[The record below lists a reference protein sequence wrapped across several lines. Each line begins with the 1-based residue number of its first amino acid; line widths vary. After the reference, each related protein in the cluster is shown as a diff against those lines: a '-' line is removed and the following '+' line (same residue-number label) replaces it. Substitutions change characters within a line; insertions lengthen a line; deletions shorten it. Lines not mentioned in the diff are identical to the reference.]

1 MKEASR
7 ILGVSVRRLQIW
19 DKVSSPYRYP
29 INRGNSSFLVFLSN
43 FIDECRVV
51 GLLLVNLWTS
61 ALAIII
67 WFKLLFTIMF
77 HVNLL
82 IFYMMGVSYWA
93 VELLSF
99 SLSLDF

>member
-1 MKEASR
+1 M
-7 ILGVSVRRLQIW
+7 
-19 DKVSSPYRYP
+19 
-29 INRGNSSFLVFLSN
+29 FLSN

-82 IFYMMGVSYWA
+82 IFYMMGF
-93 VELLSF
+93 LIGR
-99 SLSLDF
+99 

>member
-7 ILGVSVRRLQIW
+7 ILEVSVRRLQIW

-61 ALAIII
+61 A
-67 WFKLLFTIMF
+67 
-77 HVNLL
+77 VNVYSERQRYEHSVNPGGLEVVNPT
-82 IFYMMGVSYWA
+82 MA
-93 VELLSF
+93 
-99 SLSLDF
+99 